1 MLQLEDPNDWE
12 FGGDG
17 KKLFDLLQTKDNF
30 AILAIEGNAEGVNFY
45 VF

>member
-17 KKLFDLLQTKDNF
+17 EKLLDLLQTKDNF
-30 AILAIEGNAEGVNFY
+30 AIPTIEGNEKRVDFY
-45 VF
+45 VL

>member
-17 KKLFDLLQTKDNF
+17 EKLFDLLQTKE
-30 AILAIEGNAEGVNFY
+30 ILQSQLLMGM
-45 VF
+45 